1 MRLNMFRSRP
11 QLYIAL
17 LLSGIVFYSAV
28 MSVTVAQEQS
38 EVNSQE
44 PIDDSIPKKVLITKE
59 FPGSEWSFFSGKKD
73 SKFTDTWSFKVDP
86 DTKVPFIS
94 CSGQPYGY
102 IRTKKSFRNFDF
114 GLEWRFPRDENGNS
128 GVLLFTNGDDRI
140 WPTSLQVQLQQPLA
154 GSSFPSGSAKS
165 ENELRNVPM
174 LSRPVNQWNHC
185 IISAREGNVTI
196 VVNDQKVGTV
206 LGCKPHEGAISLQSE
221 GSEIHFRNIWIRE
234 YPSEALP
241 VSKSDLRRQKRLRSS
256 LKRQGFV
263 VFP

>member
-11 QLYIAL
+11 QLLIVL
-17 LLSGIVFYSAV
+17 LLGGILFYSGGMPAAE
-28 MSVTVAQEQS
+28 AQEQS
-38 EVNSQE
+38 ETNSQKQ
-44 PIDDSIPKKVLITKE
+44 IDDSIPKRALISKE
-59 FPGSEWSFFSGKKD
+59 FPGSDWSFFSGKKD
-73 SKFTDTWSFKVDP
+73 SKFTDTWAFEVDP
-86 DTKVPFIS
+86 DTKMPFIS

-128 GVLLFTNGDDRI
+128 GVLLFTNGDNRI

-185 IISAREGNVTI
+185 IISAREGKVTI

-206 LGCKPHEGAISLQSE
+206 VGCNPQEGAISLQSE

-234 YPSEALP
+234 YPTEALP
-241 VSKSDLRRQKRLRSS
+241 VSKSDLRRQKRLRSTM
-256 LKRQGFV
+256 KRQGFV
-263 VFP
+263 LF